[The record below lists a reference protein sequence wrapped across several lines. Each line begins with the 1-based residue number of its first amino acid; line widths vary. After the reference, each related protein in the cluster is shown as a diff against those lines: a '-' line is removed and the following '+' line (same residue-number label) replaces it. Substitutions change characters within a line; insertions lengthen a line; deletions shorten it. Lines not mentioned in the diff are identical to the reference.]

1 MHVELLAHFNTLER
15 RVLED
20 AMLAFGILFSD
31 TDELGAEPDAAPR
44 VRARR
49 ATRETAHASPS
60 LRDAQAAFR
69 GILQEGARL
78 DRLIWARDTLA
89 ALQKAIGERRQISF
103 WLPPAGAP
111 VRSGTPA
118 VADPAALAE
127 RMVEEM
133 GRHAYNAGEAL
144 RLIESAIARLQIAQ
158 SRLLDM
164 SEDADD
170 GSIAGL
176 AAPAWPDDRDGW
188 DAR

>member
-20 AMLAFGILFSD
+20 AMVALGILFSD
-31 TDELGAEPDAAPR
+31 TGEQELEAGVASR

-49 ATRETAHASPS
+49 TTRETAHMPPS

-69 GILQEGARL
+69 GILQDGARFE
-78 DRLIWARDTLA
+78 RLTWARDTLT
-89 ALQKAIGERRQISF
+89 ALQQAIEERRNPGF
-103 WLPPAGAP
+103 WLPPGAARAAP
-111 VRSGTPA
+111 GTPA
-118 VADPAALAE
+118 VANPAAQAE

-133 GRHAYNAGEAL
+133 GRHGYNVGEAL
-144 RLIESAIARLQIAQ
+144 RLLDSVIARLQVAQ

-176 AAPAWPDDRDGW
+176 AGPAWPDDRAYLDE
-188 DAR
+188 